1 LQLELIQLQTQVLEQ
16 QNNKEKLGKELIT
29 LQEPKRHLEAD
40 AKQIANLPDE
50 WTEFMMLLTKS
61 ELQVLK
67 ALVEQDNTSAKLK
80 NIAEA
85 NITMPELLI
94 DLINKRA
101 LNIIGELIIEPG
113 NGSLPPIITED
124 YLTNVKNV
132 FKITEMN

>member
-67 ALVEQDNTSAKLK
+67 AQDNTSAKLK

-132 FKITEMN
+132 LKITEMN